1 MEFRESVLR
10 YRKHL
15 LIFLAIISCFGLVM
29 VLSSSYQFSKA
40 MKGSS
45 LYFFNRQIFFLGIAA
60 VMLLVVKKVK
70 SDVWY
75 KYASLLHYAVVF
87 LIILTIIPG
96 VSHTKNGASR
106 WLQLFGFSFQ
116 PAEFLKYSL
125 IPYGLK
131 FFDEFNLRDSKEN
144 MKQFAWIL
152 LPIALLAKQPD
163 FGSLAICSV
172 LLGYLSF
179 ISSFPRKYFAILSV
193 SGVLALGTL
202 AFSQPYR
209 LKRLMIFLD
218 PWKDPTNSGFQI
230 TQSLM
235 SFAHGSFFGQG
246 LGNSLGKLHYLPEAH
261 NDFIFSIIGE
271 ETGFFGISILVF
283 LFCGFVY
290 SGLKLADQVGKPFQ
304 AKIVSAITFSI
315 GIQAI
320 LNMGVVLALLPTKGL
335 NLPFISYG
343 GSSLIAN
350 FFAVGMLLSLSRP
363 QDARQETYA

>member
-1 MEFRESVLR
+1 MDFQDSVLR
-10 YRKHL
+10 YRKSL
-15 LIFLAIISCFGLVM
+15 LIFLAVISCFGLVM

-45 LYFFNRQIFFLGIAA
+45 YYFFNRQFVFFSISAG
-60 VMLLVVKKVK
+60 LLFIVKKIRT
-70 SDVWY
+70 DFWY
-75 KYASLLHYAVVF
+75 KYADFFHYFIVLFIF
-87 LIILTIIPG
+87 LTVIPG
-96 VSHTKNGASR
+96 ISHEKNGASR
-106 WLQLFGFSFQ
+106 WINLFGFTFQ

-131 FFDEFNLRDSKEN
+131 FFEEFNFRSVKEN
-144 MKQFAWIL
+144 FKQCFMIL
-152 LPIALLAKQPD
+152 FPIILLAKQPD
-163 FGSLAICSV
+163 FGSLAICTV
-172 LLGYLSF
+172 LMGYICF
-179 ISSFPRKYFAILSV
+179 ISSFPRKYFAVVAVGSITSLV
-193 SGVLALGTL
+193 FLAI
-202 AFSQPYR
+202 SQPYR

-235 SFAHGSFFGQG
+235 SVAHGSFFGQG

-271 ETGFFGISILVF
+271 ETGFFGIGLLVL
-283 LFCGFVY
+283 LFVGFIY
-290 SGLKLADQVGKPFQ
+290 SGIKLSDSIGKPFQ
-304 AKIVSAITFSI
+304 AKIVSAITFCI

-350 FFAVGMLLSLSRP
+350 FFAIGMLLSLSKPIDSRK
-363 QDARQETYA
+363 ETYV

>member
-1 MEFRESVLR
+1 MDFQESVYK
-10 YRKHL
+10 YRKSL
-15 LIFLAIISCFGLVM
+15 LVFLSVITCFGLVM

-45 LYFFNRQIFFLGIAA
+45 YYFFNRQMIFLGIATLL
-60 VMLLVVKKVK
+60 LLVVKKVK

-75 KYASLLHYAVVF
+75 KYANFLHYAAVF
-87 LIILTIIPG
+87 LILLTVIPG
-96 VSHTKNGASR
+96 VAHTKNGASR
-106 WLQLFGFSFQ
+106 WLQLFGYSFQ
-116 PAEFLKYSL
+116 PAEFLKYTL

-131 FFDEFNLRDSKEN
+131 FFDEFNLREGKEN
-144 MKQFAWIL
+144 LKQFAWIL

-172 LLGYLSF
+172 LLGYISF
-179 ISSFPRKYFAILSV
+179 ISSFPRKYFALLSV
-193 SGVLALGTL
+193 GGVFSLGIL

-209 LKRLMIFLD
+209 LKRMMIFLD

-271 ETGFFGISILVF
+271 ETGFFGISLLVIM
-283 LFCGFVY
+283 FCGFVY
-290 SGLKLADQVGKPFQ
+290 SGLRLADKIGKPFQ
-304 AKIVSAITFSI
+304 AKIVSAITFCI

-363 QDARQETYA
+363 QDARTEVYV

>member
-1 MEFRESVLR
+1 MDFYEAVQK
-10 YRKHL
+10 YRKSL
-15 LIFLAIISCFGLVM
+15 LIFLAVITCFGLVM

-45 LYFFNRQIFFLGIAA
+45 YYFFNRQLMFFCIAS
-60 VMLLVVKKVK
+60 VLLFVVKKVK

-75 KYASLLHYAVVF
+75 KYSNVLHFAVVF
-87 LIILTIIPG
+87 LIFLTIVPG

-125 IPYGLK
+125 IPYGLR
-131 FFDEFNLRDSKEN
+131 FFDEFDMREPKEN
-144 MKQFAWIL
+144 LKQFGWIIA
-152 LPIALLAKQPD
+152 PIVMLVLQPD

-172 LLGYLSF
+172 LLGYIAF
-179 ISSFPRKYFAILSV
+179 ISSFSRKYFYAMSV
-193 SGVLALGTL
+193 AGVFTLGALA
-202 AFSQPYR
+202 ASQPYR
-209 LKRLMIFLD
+209 LKRLMVFLD

-271 ETGFFGISILVF
+271 ETGFMGILILVL
-283 LFCGFVY
+283 LFVGLVY
-290 SGLKLADQVGKPFQ
+290 SGLRLADHIGKPFQ
-304 AKIVSAITFSI
+304 SKIVSAITFCI

-363 QDARQETYA
+363 VDARKEVYV

>member
-1 MEFRESVLR
+1 MFEDAVQK
-10 YRKHL
+10 YRKSL
-15 LIFLAIISCFGLVM
+15 LVFLFVITCFGLVM

-45 LYFFNRQIFFLGIAA
+45 YYFFNRQLLFFGLATI
-60 VMLLVVKKVK
+60 VLFIVRKVR

-75 KYASLLHYAVVF
+75 KYSNFLHFAVVF
-87 LIILTIIPG
+87 LIFLTIIPG

-116 PAEFLKYSL
+116 PAEFLKYTL
-125 IPYGLK
+125 IPYGLR
-131 FFDEFNLRDSKEN
+131 FFDEFNLRDNKEN
-144 MKQFAWIL
+144 LKQFGMII
-152 LPIALLAKQPD
+152 LPIAMLALQPD

-172 LLGYLSF
+172 LLGYMAF

-193 SGVLALGTL
+193 GGVFSIGLL

-271 ETGFFGISILVF
+271 ETGFFGILVLVL

-290 SGLKLADQVGKPFQ
+290 SGLKLADQIGKPFQ
-304 AKIVSAITFSI
+304 SKMISTITFII

-343 GSSLIAN
+343 GSSLLAN
-350 FFAVGMLLSLSRP
+350 FFAIGMLLSLSRP
-363 QDARQETYA
+363 SDARKEVYV